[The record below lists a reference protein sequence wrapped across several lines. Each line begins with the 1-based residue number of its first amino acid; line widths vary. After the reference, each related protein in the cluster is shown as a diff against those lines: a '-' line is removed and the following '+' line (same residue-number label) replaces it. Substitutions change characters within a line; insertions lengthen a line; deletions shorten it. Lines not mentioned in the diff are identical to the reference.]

1 MNPDRD
7 ELPHGDACA
16 ETRDRLPLHVGG
28 DLLAIEARE
37 VDAHLATC
45 APCRAEAQR
54 LADARQGFF
63 EVMHRT
69 AAEELAREGL
79 WKGIAERLAA
89 EQRGS
94 RRGPGRTEPADAGRA
109 RATERRIQAQPSS
122 EARSESVRS
131 GARRAETPRVEGA
144 SSQLDATQLAVAGA
158 GTIHE
163 YGYPGRRALRLLAGA
178 MVVAAAALLVAVV
191 FSKAPRQDGSGD
203 SVADVVPVEDG
214 SGAAASVEA
223 PPSGLVRI
231 GVDDDERRLLLQPRD
246 AGQPALGGGREAL
259 VGHQPTWR

>member
-1 MNPDRD
+1 MNPDRNEEPLD
-7 ELPHGDACA
+7 AACA

-28 DLLAIEARE
+28 DLLALEARS
-37 VDAHLATC
+37 VDAHLSTC
-45 APCRAEAQR
+45 GPCRLEAQR

-63 EVMHRT
+63 EVLHRT

-89 EQRGS
+89 QQHGK
-94 RRGPGRTEPADAGRA
+94 RRGPARSEPADAARA
-109 RATERRIQAQPSS
+109 RAQDRRSQAQP
-122 EARSESVRS
+122 APDVTAA
-131 GARRAETPRVEGA
+131 GAARRAESPRAEGVGA
-144 SSQLDATQLAVAGA
+144 DFDATELAVSGA

-178 MVVAAAALLVAVV
+178 TVVAAAALLVAVV
-191 FSKAPRQDGSGD
+191 FSKAPRQDGRGD
-203 SVADVVPVEDG
+203 SVADVVPVQDG
-214 SGAAASVEA
+214 AGTGAPAAE

-246 AGQPALGGGREAL
+246 AGQPALGAGREAL